1 MGIRVGQGNLVQAAD
16 GIARDADSTL
26 GGLGYD
32 GYNSTQG
39 AKVDEAASM
48 EVHALVLLVE

>member
-48 EVHALVLLVE
+48 EVHALVLLR